1 MAIEAVANAD
11 ELVKSVLGFWRF
23 IGSPTYRASVRERW
37 AKRQGIA
44 QLATVGEVLG
54 ATFFGLVMPA
64 VVLYVVVRAL
74 GA

>member
-11 ELVKSVLGFWRF
+11 ELVKSVLGFWRVL
-23 IGSPTYRASVRERW
+23 GSPSYRASVRERW
-37 AKRQGIA
+37 AKRQGVA
-44 QLATVGEVLG
+44 QLATLAEVLG

-64 VVLYVVVRAL
+64 LLLYVAVRAL